1 MRLID
6 KHLLITYMNKPITLK
21 ITLALFFVII
31 CQSTLR
37 AQDTTKKIILVV
49 RPGQTNTPASTN
61 PANSSTPGQA
71 ATAVVPGNTVPMP
84 VRTSPMDHPVVKMTN
99 LPGKKTP
106 ANATVITPNIPKKV
120 AATVSPAMAPPVKVS
135 PSVNLGGAS
144 SPANSAPAKTAAAPI
159 RTNAAGYTA
168 PTTSE
173 RSVTPTLVPR
183 KATPPIM
190 VPVKPS
196 ELKAM
201 NANKT
206 NTPANGGASTPAN
219 TAAVVT
225 PVALPVITAPAKKDT
240 VAIVAKK
247 DTSAKKDSL
256 IAKKDTSK
264 KDSLLAKADTSKKDT
279 LNADTIGFQKQRI
292 VFAEIGGPGLAISAN
307 YDMRVQ
313 IGKSNKL
320 FGFRVGAGYFQS
332 GNNWVFTVPLQANYL
347 YGKDGKYL
355 EFGLGTTFL
364 ISRGDNYSSKN
375 FIFDDDTGF
384 IATGTIGI
392 RYAPNNSHVN
402 FRLAYV
408 PIIDS
413 DGLVNIGG
421 FSVGYTF

>member
-31 CQSTLR
+31 CQLTLR
-37 AQDTTKKIILVV
+37 AQNT
-49 RPGQTNTPASTN
+49 TPANTN

-71 ATAVVPGNTVPMP
+71 TTVVVPDNKVPMP
-84 VRTSPMDHPVVKMTN
+84 VRTSPMEHPVVKMTS
-99 LPGKKTP
+99 LPIKTSAA
-106 ANATVITPNIPKKV
+106 ANGTVITPATQIKV
-120 AATVSPAMAPPVKVS
+120 AAPLSPAMAPP
-135 PSVNLGGAS
+135 GS
-144 SPANSAPAKTAAAPI
+144 SPAKPAVTPI
-159 RTNAAGYTA
+159 RSYQTGYTA

-173 RSVTPTLVPR
+173 RSVTPTYVPR
-183 KATPPIM
+183 KIPPA
-190 VPVKPS
+190 PVAGTVVAAP
-196 ELKAM
+196 AYG
-201 NANKT
+201 NKV
-206 NTPANGGASTPAN
+206 NTPVTGGPPAA

-225 PVALPVITAPAKKDT
+225 PVVAPVIPAVKKDS
-240 VAIVAKK
+240 VV
-247 DTSAKKDSL
+247 KKDSL
-256 IAKKDTSK
+256 IAKKDTVK
-264 KDSLLAKADTSKKDT
+264 KDSLLAKADSSKKDT
-279 LNADTIGFQKQRI
+279 SNADTIGFQKQRI
-292 VFAEIGGPGLAISAN
+292 VFLEIGGPGLAISAN
-307 YDMRVQ
+307 YDMRVT
-313 IGKSNKL
+313 IGQNNR
-320 FGFRVGAGYFQS
+320 FGFRAGAGYFQS

-347 YGKDGKYL
+347 LGKDGKYL

-384 IATGTIGI
+384 IATGTIGV

>member
-1 MRLID
+1 
-6 KHLLITYMNKPITLK
+6 MNKPITLK

-31 CQSTLR
+31 CQLTLR
-37 AQDTTKKIILVV
+37 AQDTTKKMILVV

-61 PANSSTPGQA
+61 PANTSTPGQA
-71 ATAVVPGNTVPMP
+71 TTVVVPTNKVPMP
-84 VRTSPMDHPVVKMTN
+84 VRTSPMDHPVVKMTS

-106 ANATVITPNIPKKV
+106 ANAAVITPNIPTKV
-120 AATVSPAMAPPVKVS
+120 AGPLSPAMAPPVKVS
-135 PSVNLGGAS
+135 PSVNLGGGS
-144 SPANSAPAKTAAAPI
+144 SPANSAPAKAAVTPI
-159 RTNAAGYTA
+159 RTNAAGYSA

-196 ELKAM
+196 ELAAA
-201 NANKT
+201 NANKA
-206 NTPANGGASTPAN
+206 NTSATGGASAQVT

-225 PVALPVITAPAKKDT
+225 PVVTPVVPPAKKDS
-240 VAIVAKK
+240 V
-247 DTSAKKDSL
+247 AKKDSL
-256 IAKKDTSK
+256 IAKKDTAK

-279 LNADTIGFQKQRI
+279 SNADTIGFQKQRI

-307 YDMRVQ
+307 FDMRVQ
-313 IGKSNKL
+313 IGQSNKL

-384 IATGTIGI
+384 IATGTIGV

>member
-6 KHLLITYMNKPITLK
+6 KHLLITNMNKPITLK

-31 CQSTLR
+31 CQLTLR
-37 AQDTTKKIILVV
+37 AQDTTKKMILVV

-61 PANSSTPGQA
+61 PANSSTPNQA
-71 ATAVVPGNTVPMP
+71 TTVVVPNNTVPMP
-84 VRTSPMDHPVVKMTN
+84 VRTAPMDHPVVKMTS

-106 ANATVITPNIPKKV
+106 ANAAVITPNIPTKV
-120 AATVSPAMAPPVKVS
+120 AATVSPAMAPPSVS
-135 PSVNLGGAS
+135 FGGAS
-144 SPANSAPAKTAAAPI
+144 SPANSAASKPAVAPI
-159 RTNAAGYTA
+159 RANAAGYTA
-168 PTTSE
+168 PTTAE
-173 RSVTPTLVPR
+173 RSVTPSLVPR

-196 ELKAM
+196 ELQAA
-201 NANKT
+201 NANKA
-206 NTPANGGASTPAN
+206 NTPVNGGVSAPA
-219 TAAVVT
+219 TTTAVVT
-225 PVALPVITAPAKKDT
+225 PVVPPVKKDT
-240 VAIVAKK
+240 VIAKVKK
-247 DTSAKKDSL
+247 DSVAKKDSL
-256 IAKKDTSK
+256 I
-264 KDSLLAKADTSKKDT
+264 AKADTSKKDT
-279 LNADTIGFQKQRI
+279 SNTDSIGFQKQKI
-292 VFAEIGGPGLAISAN
+292 VFLEIGGPGLAISAN

-313 IGKSNKL
+313 IGQSNKL

-384 IATGTIGI
+384 IATGTIGV
-392 RYAPNNSHVN
+392 RYAPNNSHIN

>member
-1 MRLID
+1 
-6 KHLLITYMNKPITLK
+6 MNKPITLK

-31 CQSTLR
+31 CQLTLR
-37 AQDTTKKIILVV
+37 AQDTTKKMILVV

-71 ATAVVPGNTVPMP
+71 TTVVVPDNTVPMP
-84 VRTSPMDHPVVKMTN
+84 VRTSPMEHPVVKMTS
-99 LPGKKTP
+99 LPIKPSSGDNAANGKKG
-106 ANATVITPNIPKKV
+106 TVITPAIPTKV

-135 PSVNLGGAS
+135 PSINLGGGS
-144 SPANSAPAKTAAAPI
+144 SGPANSAPGKTASTTI
-159 RTNAAGYTA
+159 KTNAAGYTA
-168 PTTSE
+168 PTTAE
-173 RSVTPTLVPR
+173 RSVTPSLVPR

-201 NANKT
+201 NANKA
-206 NTPANGGASTPAN
+206 NTPANGGASAPAT

-225 PVALPVITAPAKKDT
+225 PVVVPVIAAPAKKDA
-240 VAIVAKK
+240 VAVV
-247 DTSAKKDSL
+247 TKKDSL
-256 IAKKDTSK
+256 IAKKDSVAK
-264 KDSLLAKADTSKKDT
+264 KDSLLAKADSSKKDT
-279 LNADTIGFQKQRI
+279 SKTDTIGFQKQRI
-292 VFAEIGGPGLAISAN
+292 VFLEIGGPGLAISAN
-307 YDMRVQ
+307 YDMRIQ
-313 IGKSNKL
+313 IGQSNKL

-347 YGKDGKYL
+347 YGKDGKFL

-375 FIFDDDTGF
+375 FIFDNDTGF
-384 IATGTIGI
+384 IATGTIGV
-392 RYAPNNSHVN
+392 RYAPSNSHVN

>member
-1 MRLID
+1 
-6 KHLLITYMNKPITLK
+6 MNKPITLK

-31 CQSTLR
+31 CQLKLR
-37 AQDTTKKIILVV
+37 AQDT
-49 RPGQTNTPASTN
+49 
-61 PANSSTPGQA
+61 PANSSAQRQPT
-71 ATAVVPGNTVPMP
+71 TVVVPDNKVPMP
-84 VRTSPMDHPVVKMTN
+84 VRTSPMDHPVVKMTS
-99 LPGKKTP
+99 LPGKKNP
-106 ANATVITPNIPKKV
+106 ANAAVITPNIPTNV

-135 PSVNLGGAS
+135 PSVSLGGGS
-144 SPANSAPAKTAAAPI
+144 NPANSTPAKPAVAPI
-159 RTNAAGYTA
+159 RTNVAGYSA

-173 RSVTPTLVPR
+173 RSVTPSLVPR
-183 KATPPIM
+183 KPAPPIM

-201 NANKT
+201 NANKA
-206 NTPANGGASTPAN
+206 NTPANGGAPAPAT
-219 TAAVVT
+219 TAAVIT
-225 PVALPVITAPAKKDT
+225 PVATPVVPPAKKDT
-240 VAIVAKK
+240 VALV
-247 DTSAKKDSL
+247 AKKDSL
-256 IAKKDTSK
+256 IAKKDTTK
-264 KDSLLAKADTSKKDT
+264 KDSLLAKTDTTKKDT
-279 LNADTIGFQKQRI
+279 SDTDTIGFQKQRI

-313 IGKSNKL
+313 IGQSNKL
-320 FGFRVGAGYFQS
+320 FGFRAGVGYFQS

-364 ISRGDNYSSKN
+364 VSRGDNYSSKN
-375 FIFDDDTGF
+375 FIFDNDTGF
-384 IATGTIGI
+384 IATGTIGV

>member
-21 ITLALFFVII
+21 ITLALFFVSI
-31 CQSTLR
+31 CQLTLM
-37 AQDTTKKIILVV
+37 AQDTTKKSN
-49 RPGQTNTPASTN
+49 PAPTNVPASSN
-61 PANSSTPGQA
+61 PLSSAYQNQSNS
-71 ATAVVPGNTVPMP
+71 VVPMP
-84 VRTSPMDHPVVKMTN
+84 VRTSPMDHPVVKMAN

-106 ANATVITPNIPKKV
+106 ANATVITPNLPTNV
-120 AATVSPAMAPPVKVS
+120 PSTVSPAKLPPA
-135 PSVNLGGAS
+135 NLGAGAS
-144 SPANSAPAKTAAAPI
+144 NTANSAVTKPVVTPIKT
-159 RTNAAGYTA
+159 TQTGYTA
-168 PTTSE
+168 PTTAE

-183 KATPPIM
+183 KVTPIM
-190 VPVKPS
+190 VPVKVPATQAS
-196 ELKAM
+196 
-201 NANKT
+201 NT
-206 NTPANGGASTPAN
+206 TPAPASTPPPA
-219 TAAVVT
+219 TTTAAAVVT
-225 PVALPVITAPAKKDT
+225 PVTLPVMTAPSTKDT
-240 VAIVAKK
+240 VAKT

-256 IAKKDTSK
+256 IAKKDTTK
-264 KDSLLAKADTSKKDT
+264 KDSLLAKNDTTKKDT
-279 LNADTIGFQKQRI
+279 SNADSVGFQKQRI
-292 VFAEIGGPGLAISAN
+292 AFLEIGGPGLAISAN

-313 IGKSNKL
+313 IGSSNKL
-320 FGFRVGAGYFQS
+320 FGFRAGVGYFQS

-347 YGKDGKYL
+347 LGKDGKFL

-364 ISRGDNYSSKN
+364 VSRGDNYSSKN

>member
-31 CQSTLR
+31 CQLTLR
-37 AQDTTKKIILVV
+37 AQDTTKKMILVV

-71 ATAVVPGNTVPMP
+71 TTVVIPDNTVPMP
-84 VRTSPMDHPVVKMTN
+84 VRTAPMDHPVVKMTS
-99 LPGKKTP
+99 LPNKPSTAG
-106 ANATVITPNIPKKV
+106 ITPNIPTKV

-135 PSVNLGGAS
+135 PSVNLGGGS
-144 SPANSAPAKTAAAPI
+144 SPANSAAAKPAVTPI
-159 RTNAAGYTA
+159 KTNAAGYTA
-168 PTTSE
+168 PTTAE
-173 RSVTPTLVPR
+173 RSVTPSLVPR

-196 ELKAM
+196 ELAAM
-201 NANKT
+201 NANKAKT
-206 NTPANGGASTPAN
+206 AANGGASGPAT

-225 PVALPVITAPAKKDT
+225 PVVVPVIAAPKKDT
-240 VAIVAKK
+240 VAVVTKK
-247 DTSAKKDSL
+247 DTTTKKDSL
-256 IAKKDTSK
+256 IAKKDTTK

-279 LNADTIGFQKQRI
+279 SNTDTIGFQKQRI

-313 IGKSNKL
+313 IGSSNKL
-320 FGFRVGAGYFQS
+320 FGFRAGVGYFQS

-364 ISRGDNYSSKN
+364 VSRGDNYSSKN
-375 FIFDDDTGF
+375 FIFDNDTGF
-384 IATGTIGI
+384 IATGTIGV

-413 DGLVNIGG
+413 DGLVSIGG

>member
-31 CQSTLR
+31 CQLTLR
-37 AQDTTKKIILVV
+37 AQDTTKKMILVV
-49 RPGQTNTPASTN
+49 RPGQTNAPANTN
-61 PANSSTPGQA
+61 PANPSTPSQA
-71 ATAVVPGNTVPMP
+71 TVIVPDNKIPMP

-106 ANATVITPNIPKKV
+106 ANATVITPNIPAKV
-120 AATVSPAMAPPVKVS
+120 ASTVSPAMTPPVKVS
-135 PSVNLGGAS
+135 PSINLGGGS
-144 SPANSAPAKTAAAPI
+144 GPANSAPAKTTGAPI
-159 RTNAAGYTA
+159 KTNAAGYTA
-168 PTTSE
+168 PTTAE
-173 RSVTPTLVPR
+173 RSVTPSLVPR
-183 KATPPIM
+183 KVAPPIM

-206 NTPANGGASTPAN
+206 NTPANGGASTQAT

-225 PVALPVITAPAKKDT
+225 PVITPPVKKDT
-240 VAIVAKK
+240 VATITKK
-247 DTSAKKDSL
+247 DTTAKKDSL

-279 LNADTIGFQKQRI
+279 SNTDTIGFQKQRI

-313 IGKSNKL
+313 IGQSNKL

>member
-31 CQSTLR
+31 CQLTLR
-37 AQDTTKKIILVV
+37 AQDTTKKMILVV
-49 RPGQTNTPASTN
+49 RPGQTNTPAGTN
-61 PANSSTPGQA
+61 PANSSTPGQP
-71 ATAVVPGNTVPMP
+71 TTVVVPNNKVPMP
-84 VRTSPMDHPVVKMTN
+84 VRTSPMDHPVVKMTS
-99 LPGKKTP
+99 LPNKPSTAG
-106 ANATVITPNIPKKV
+106 ITPNIPTKV
-120 AATVSPAMAPPVKVS
+120 AATVSPAMAPPVKIS
-135 PSVNLGGAS
+135 PPVTLGGGS
-144 SPANSAPAKTAAAPI
+144 GSANSAASKPAGTPI
-159 RTNAAGYTA
+159 KTNAAGYTA
-168 PTTSE
+168 PTTAE
-173 RSVTPTLVPR
+173 RSVTPSLVPR
-183 KATPPIM
+183 KASAPIM

-196 ELKAM
+196 ELAAM
-201 NANKT
+201 NANKA
-206 NTPANGGASTPAN
+206 NAPAGGGASAPAK

-225 PVALPVITAPAKKDT
+225 PVVTPVVPPVKKDS
-240 VAIVAKK
+240 VI
-247 DTSAKKDSL
+247 KKDSL
-256 IAKKDTSK
+256 IAKKDTAK

-279 LNADTIGFQKQRI
+279 SNADTIGFQKQRI

-313 IGKSNKL
+313 IGQSNKL

-375 FIFDDDTGF
+375 FIFDNDTGF
-384 IATGTIGI
+384 IATGTIGV